1 MVFMQVLVK
10 KMLIKFNMVI
20 IDKILLDT
28 RG

>member
-20 IDKILLDT
+20 IDKILLDA